1 MVQRIGQVHLI
12 GGQHLQHAVVSGGA
26 EHQFHLREL
35 RVVPLEQ
42 VGQKGAAHRVG
53 QRDAQPP
60 ADLMGSC
67 RAACACSTVASR
79 VRA

>member
-42 VGQKGAAHRVG
+42 VGQKGCCTPSRPARCAAARCLLG
-53 QRDAQPP
+53 QLQGGLCLLHGGQQSSA
-60 ADLMGSC
+60 
-67 RAACACSTVASR
+67 
-79 VRA
+79 